1 MGTIVGF
8 TQHNRLIGVLMPS
21 QTIYT
26 NDVEMMS
33 RTGYG
38 LAYKRTNEILLANIA
53 DSITQTVELTSRLQ
67 CEAYEN
73 Q

>member
-1 MGTIVGF
+1 MGAIVGF
-8 TQHNRLIGVLMPS
+8 THHNRLIGVLMPS
-21 QTIYT
+21 QTVYT
-26 NDVEMMS
+26 TDLEMMS

-38 LAYKRTNEILLANIA
+38 MAYKQSNDMLLNNIA
-53 DSITQTVELTSRLQ
+53 DSITQTVELTNLLQ